1 MLSPKTLPALQS
13 ALKDAGLD
21 GWLLYDFRGLNPVAG
36 SLLGIGL
43 YARRG
48 RARERIDLYFAD
60 GSLSS
65 LDGGSLEAARS
76 AETSAVPG

>member
-1 MLSPKTLPALQS
+1 
-13 ALKDAGLD
+13 
-21 GWLLYDFRGLNPVAG
+21 VG

-60 GSLSS
+60 GSMVT
-65 LDGGSLEAARS
+65 LDRASPEAARLLPPAHDALRAARS
-76 AETSAVPG
+76 